1 MKAIPVN
8 AILRDGALALA
19 LLGGAALT
27 SAPASANSVDNEGYF
42 GGSWSSIGPTN
53 YYERRHAGRVGP
65 LYGNRVYV
73 APYYAYGP
81 AYYGPSAYYGVPD
94 DDYAPGPNLTYVG
107 PGAVLSIGVD

>member
-1 MKAIPVN
+1 M
-8 AILRDGALALA
+8 LRDGALALA
-19 LLGGAALT
+19 LLGAAALT

-65 LYGNRVYV
+65 LYGNRNRVYV

-81 AYYGPSAYYGVPD
+81 AYYGPSAYYSVPD
-94 DDYAPGPNLTYVG
+94 DDYAPGP
-107 PGAVLSIGVD
+107 

>member
-1 MKAIPVN
+1 MKATPKS
-8 AILRDGALALA
+8 ILRHGAVALA

-27 SAPASANSVDNEGYF
+27 AAPASANSIDNEGYF
-42 GGSWSSIGPTN
+42 GGSWSSIGPSN

-65 LYGNRVYV
+65 LYGKRLYA

-81 AYYGPSAYYGVPD
+81 AYYGPSAYFGVPD
-94 DDYAPGPNLTYVG
+94 DDGYAPGPNLTYVG

>member
-1 MKAIPVN
+1 MKGTPVN
-8 AILRDGALALA
+8 AMLRDGALALA
-19 LLGGAALT
+19 LLGAAALT

-65 LYGNRVYV
+65 LYGNRNRVYV

-94 DDYAPGPNLTYVG
+94 DDYAPGP
-107 PGAVLSIGVD
+107 